1 MPPDHQWHYLT
12 RWEEFLG
19 GGSSR
24 MRAIKEVKVSSEIQQ
39 WIRLCIVRQL
49 SLLVEYGKDMSFFL
63 HELLVKTLTLWT
75 NRFLKWRS
83 TWDRRSKTKYLPML
97 SISDFFMV
105 QLQFWQLHRTS
116 QRSEQTSSAIFTN
129 DSSNTLPVKWTDDN
143 QMCKQNGKL
152 QQNKKKKNGPI
163 WWNTKRYPWILCNFL
178 NLLL

>member
-1 MPPDHQWHYLT
+1 MAKSCKWQLQQCVWNSSCINKNQICWPAKQELECTIMPPDHQWHYLT

-19 GGSSR
+19 GESSR

-83 TWDRRSKTKYLPML
+83 TWDRRSKTKYLPMF

-105 QLQFWQLHRTS
+105 
-116 QRSEQTSSAIFTN
+116 
-129 DSSNTLPVKWTDDN
+129 
-143 QMCKQNGKL
+143 
-152 QQNKKKKNGPI
+152 
-163 WWNTKRYPWILCNFL
+163 
-178 NLLL
+178 